1 MENKFTVHLYIKQSC
16 IIVHSIVFSEH
27 RGDCPKLIP
36 AVSTSRRVQPLPPIH
51 MCTTR
56 TAWETFKRF
65 FKVLEPTVQ
74 HVRGNID
81 KTDQNAYVQV

>member
-1 MENKFTVHLYIKQSC
+1 
-16 IIVHSIVFSEH
+16 
-27 RGDCPKLIP
+27 
-36 AVSTSRRVQPLPPIH
+36 

-74 HVRGNID
+74 HFIGNID
-81 KTDQNAYVQV
+81 KTDQNEYVTLYIRDEKNSADPRFPAFFTVKIKPVSERGVSNFKET